1 MPQERV
7 LCSFP
12 VWSGSWS
19 FSFRVKSRPVLSGSW
34 DPVGPILLHVGK
46 LFCYFIHPFGIERDM
61 SPDVCDRRERVL
73 VCPDRID
80 GFLASG
86 GNAVVVAIAFVRAVG
101 NVVCPFQLRKINI
114 LAWNILN
121 GRMRRFAQRQGIA

>member
-19 FSFRVKSRPVLSGSW
+19 FSFRVKSRPVLSGSRY
-34 DPVGPILLHVGK
+34 PVGPILLHVGK
-46 LFCYFIHPFGIERDM
+46 LFRYFIYPFGIEGHM
-61 SPDVCDRRERVL
+61 SPDVSDRRERIL
-73 VCPDRID
+73 VCPDRVD
-80 GFLASG
+80 GFLASS
-86 GNAVVVAIAFVRAVG
+86 GNAVVVAIAFVRAIG
-101 NVVCPFQLRKINI
+101 NVVRPFQLRKINI

-121 GRMRRFAQRQGIA
+121 GRIRCFPEG